1 MLLCSLGL
9 TWGALG
15 ICAGNYVNPT
25 DNYSSDT
32 AYTFAN
38 QTSPLAL
45 CGLPEWS
52 VFNATDSTYEAAL
65 TAATFEL
72 LEDTSAEAGTGA
84 TDTYLDFAS
93 SSVTQSDETTFL
105 SLVLSNSS
113 AAAEAIPLTPTTTTD
128 TYRRDYIYVEM
139 QPVESESLP
148 DMSMLQKMYASASDS
163 APDSET
169 YPLAAKLGLIVG
181 PDGYFYVS
189 RVLSGSGSSAESDSS
204 SGTGQAADAQIEWC
218 NTKVAYGSG
227 RIQVRFEII
236 TYNYNISAT
245 DASLA
250 SYARAYRVWVKK
262 PSATM
267 WTCLTTDLGYDWM
280 SATTDGGSGY
290 YIDFS
295 RTGDWLFFIDETV
308 VAANPDDYS
317 ADVFDDLDSLQQIGF
332 SATDGRLYA
341 VWLDLAN
348 ENADTSVYASMSEA
362 ELTAALGS
370 FASYVGAPG
379 SSTAAD
385 VLAAWMERY
394 GVTFSDLTGDTAS
407 TVSLASAV
415 SLASTTSTSSITESA
430 YEAFLLN
437 IPTDSAISHSLVV
450 TGIVPEENQV
460 TITVQGPAF
469 VQGTGS
475 YKLTNL
481 EAAEVLIRR
490 SATLDTLE
498 GATPTRYT
506 ATANSDGSLTF
517 VMPRAEGDVELPF
530 MRAELS
536 ALTFSK

>member
-9 TWGALG
+9 TWGAMAF
-15 ICAGNYVNPT
+15 CAGTYVNPT
-25 DNYSSDT
+25 DHTESSP
-32 AYTFAN
+32 YTFVG
-38 QTSPLAL
+38 QTSPLTL

-65 TAATFEL
+65 TAATFNL
-72 LEDTSAEAGTGA
+72 LEDTSTEAGTGT

-105 SLVLSNSS
+105 SLALSNSNS
-113 AAAEAIPLTPTTTTD
+113 SDAAVPIPLTPTETTD
-128 TYRRDYIYVEM
+128 TYRRDYIFVEM

-148 DMSMLQKMYASASDS
+148 DMSMLKTMYASASDS

-169 YPLAAKLGLIVG
+169 YPLAAKMGLIVG

-189 RVLSGSGSSAESDSS
+189 RVLSGSGSSTESDSS
-204 SGTGQAADAQIEWC
+204 SGTGQAADAQFEWC

-227 RIQVRFEII
+227 RIQVRYEII
-236 TYNYNISAT
+236 TYNYNTSAT

-262 PSATM
+262 PSATT
-267 WTCLTTDLGYDWM
+267 WTCLTTGLGYEWM
-280 SATTDGGSGY
+280 SADGGGY

-295 RTGDWLFFIDETV
+295 KQTGDWLFFIDETV

-317 ADVFDDLDSLQQIGF
+317 ADGLETLQQIGF

-341 VWLDLAN
+341 VWLDTDN
-348 ENADTSVYASMSEA
+348 TNADTSVYASMSEA
-362 ELTAALGS
+362 ELTAAFGS
-370 FASYVGAPG
+370 FADYIGAPG

-394 GVTFSDLTGDTAS
+394 GVTFSDLTGDSAS
-407 TVSLASAV
+407 TVSLASAI
-415 SLASTTSTSSITESA
+415 SLASATSASSITDSA

-437 IPTDSAISHSLVV
+437 IPLDTDISHALVV

-460 TITVQGPAF
+460 TITVQGP
-469 VQGTGS
+469 GD

-481 EAAEVLIRR
+481 EAAEVVIRR

-498 GATPTRYT
+498 SATATRYT

-517 VMPRAEGDVELPF
+517 VMPRSENDVELPF